1 MLHRIFSPARQAALE
16 IFDYLD
22 SLGCAAQT
30 IMATTHHHSTELGSS
45 RSSQRRSRLTAS
57 RRRNRAGRR
66 LCCYR
71 RYYSGC
77 GRRSQRC
84 GHVEYPRCRLPSA
97 VAGGATR
104 ESRMKQL
111 DRGRGFDAL
120 YYCFI
125 IRRRDVAEAQ
135 PIVPDLTIR
144 LLLCCPRWAAARKR
158 GLVALVRSNARSRP
172 ACSRSSVP
180 GPKQRLSVG
189 RRFRPNVGPHP
200 LETGILR
207 ETRESRSG

>member
-1 MLHRIFSPARQAALE
+1 MLLSTLLLRLRPTLSAMRPCGIPEMPAP
-16 IFDYLD
+16 F
-22 SLGCAAQT
+22 
-30 IMATTHHHSTELGSS
+30 
-45 RSSQRRSRLTAS
+45 S
-57 RRRNRAGRR
+57 RRRRRNAG
-66 LCCYR
+66 
-71 RYYSGC
+71 
-77 GRRSQRC
+77 
-84 GHVEYPRCRLPSA
+84 VK
-97 VAGGATR
+97 
-104 ESRMKQL
+104 MKQL
-111 DRGRGFDAL
+111 DRRRGFDAL

-135 PIVPDLTIR
+135 PILPNLTIR